1 MKRECQT
8 FYSISSGKSVPD
20 DGRRVLRL
28 GFCAVG
34 CPPQERSDPLQGLL
48 GQSTS
53 KQMVLFYSTKKKT
66 LTMFRCSHMIF
77 ILAFLLSPI
86 QKNLQ
91 AKSLLFPLLVPS
103 LHAVVCKNL
112 VANKPIPV
120 EKNFNKAA
128 VSSYLDRD
136 ANLQPSP

>member
-1 MKRECQT
+1 
-8 FYSISSGKSVPD
+8 
-20 DGRRVLRL
+20 
-28 GFCAVG
+28 
-34 CPPQERSDPLQGLL
+34 
-48 GQSTS
+48 
-53 KQMVLFYSTKKKT
+53 
-66 LTMFRCSHMIF
+66 MFRCSHMIF

-120 EKNFNKAA
+120 EKIFNKAA
-128 VSSYLDRD
+128 VSSYLVRD